1 MQPSTA
7 TAPITELLAAF
18 TNGDRDAMER
28 LLPLLYD
35 DLRRLAHFQLRRWQ
49 AGQTLDTTS
58 LVHETYLKMIDR
70 SGGSWRDRGHFLA
83 ATAQAMRHI
92 LVDAARRRLTAKRG
106 SGQAA
111 VTLED
116 ESYYSDKDHAFQVL
130 MIDRALER
138 LKDIDPRLSKVVE
151 CRVFAGLT
159 EKETGEALGVSART
173 AHRDWLRARGW
184 LRRHLDHQRQEG

>member
-1 MQPSTA
+1 MQTST
-7 TAPITELLAAF
+7 TPITELLAAF
-18 TNGDRDAMER
+18 NDGNREAMER

-58 LVHETYLKMIDR
+58 LVHEAYLKLIDR
-70 SGGSWRDRGHFLA
+70 EGSSWRDRGHFLA

-92 LVDAARRRLTAKRG
+92 LVDAARSRLTAKRG
-106 SGQAA
+106 AGQTPI
-111 VTLED
+111 TLNDDGFAD
-116 ESYYSDKDHAFQVL
+116 EQDHAFQVL
-130 MIDRALER
+130 MIDQALEQ
-138 LKDIDPRLSKVVE
+138 LKDIDPRICRVVE

-159 EKETGEALGVSART
+159 EKETGEALGISART

-184 LRRHLDHQRQEG
+184 LRRHLDLQKTACA